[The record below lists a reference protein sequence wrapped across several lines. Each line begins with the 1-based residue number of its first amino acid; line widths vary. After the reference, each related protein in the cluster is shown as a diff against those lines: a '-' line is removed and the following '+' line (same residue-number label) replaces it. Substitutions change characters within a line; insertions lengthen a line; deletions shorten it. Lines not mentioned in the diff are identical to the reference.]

1 VPAQILLKN
10 NDLVHVVAKK
20 FGTHMLI
27 EELYEMNE
35 WEEWIEYDTIHLLVN
50 HRSELD
56 LNYNETKEFDE
67 FNILNYNYTFG
78 EMCRKIL
85 FKIKKIS

>member
-1 VPAQILLKN
+1 MPALILLKN
-10 NDLVHVVAKK
+10 DNLAHAVRNK
-20 FGTHMLI
+20 FGTQMLI
-27 EELYEMNE
+27 AELYEMKD
-35 WEEWIEYDTIHLLVN
+35 WKEWIEYDTIHLLVN

-78 EMCRKIL
+78 EMCREIL
-85 FKIKKIS
+85 LKMKEN

>member
-1 VPAQILLKN
+1 VPALILLKN
-10 NDLVHVVAKK
+10 DNLAHAVRNK
-20 FGTHMLI
+20 FGTQMLI
-27 EELYEMNE
+27 EELYEMKD
-35 WEEWIEYDTIHLLVN
+35 WKEWIEYDTIHLLVN

-85 FKIKKIS
+85 FKMKKN

>member
-1 VPAQILLKN
+1 MPALILLKN
-10 NDLVHVVAKK
+10 DNLAHAVRNK
-20 FGTHMLI
+20 FGTQMLI
-27 EELYEMNE
+27 EELYEMKD
-35 WEEWIEYDTIHLLVN
+35 WKEWIEYDTIHLLVN
-50 HRSELD
+50 HRSYLD

-85 FKIKKIS
+85 FKMKKN

>member
-1 VPAQILLKN
+1 MPALILLKN
-10 NDLVHVVAKK
+10 DNLAHAVRNK
-20 FGTHMLI
+20 FGTQMLI
-27 EELYEMNE
+27 EELYEMKD
-35 WEEWIEYDTIHLLVN
+35 WKEWIEYDTIHLLVN

-85 FKIKKIS
+85 FKMKKN